1 MIDEIIEKFNLRY
14 ADAEVIIKD
23 IMTVPLQTHQF
34 STAAAGIDENVG
46 HGFPLDRSLF
56 QRFDNV
62 GNLLRLEVVRLMLRH
77 FGRRGFRGGISYH
90 KLGQSKYSA
99 LGMKGQYFEAPDQ
112 ETMNTLKQRIA
123 KKVGHSPCADKTVIL

>member
-34 STAAAGIDENVG
+34 STAATGVDENVG

-56 QRFDNV
+56 QRLDNV
-62 GNLLRLEVVRLMLRH
+62 GNLLRLEV
-77 FGRRGFRGGISYH
+77 S
-90 KLGQSKYSA
+90 
-99 LGMKGQYFEAPDQ
+99 E
-112 ETMNTLKQRIA
+112 
-123 KKVGHSPCADKTVIL
+123 